1 MYNMKTIAITI
12 EDDMLNRIDDLAGRL
27 PQRTNR
33 SKVIREAVRD
43 YLCRMERTIEEER
56 EKEIFRK
63 NRKLLARQTAALLK
77 EQAEP

>member
-1 MYNMKTIAITI
+1 MKTIAITI
-12 EDDMLNRIDDLAGRL
+12 EDELLNRIDNVAGRL

-43 YLCRMERTIEEER
+43 YLSRMERASEEER
-56 EKEIFRK
+56 EQEIFRT
-63 NRKLLARQTAALLK
+63 NRKLLARQAAALLK